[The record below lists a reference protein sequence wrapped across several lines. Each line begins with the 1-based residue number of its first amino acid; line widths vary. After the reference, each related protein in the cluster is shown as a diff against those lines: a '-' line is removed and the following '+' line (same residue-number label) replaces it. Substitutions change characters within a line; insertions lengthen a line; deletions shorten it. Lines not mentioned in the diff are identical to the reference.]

1 MSDSFLSQS
10 EVLSPDLQEAAL
22 RARQQAVALAYDA
35 ERGPPRVVAKG
46 RGILADAIIER
57 AKAHGVYVHES
68 RELVALL
75 IQVDLDK
82 HIPTSLYRAV
92 AELLAWLHYLDS
104 GYTLNDRT
112 PPKLTLPDTE
122 AS

>member
-1 MSDSFLSQS
+1 MADESSAL
-10 EVLSPDLQEAAL
+10 EEAAI

-46 RGILADAIIER
+46 RGILAEAIIER

-92 AELLAWLHYLDS
+92 AELLAWLHYVDS
-104 GYTLNDRT
+104 GQATRDH
-112 PPKLTLPDTE
+112 PPPSLTLPKPE
-122 AS
+122 AF

>member
-1 MSDSFLSQS
+1 MSESLFPSAEQHAPI
-10 EVLSPDLQEAAL
+10 EEAAL

-46 RGILADAIIER
+46 RGILADAIIEK
-57 AKAHGVYVHES
+57 AKASGVYVHES

-104 GYTLNDRT
+104 DQAIKDRPPPTLSL
-112 PPKLTLPDTE
+112 PKPE
-122 AS
+122 AT